1 MLLLP
6 LKPSFFIPIGEYRER
21 GPGTFFV
28 TLKSA
33 QPQYLEILQ
42 KQIDLMA
49 APKDVVHLI
58 DESEYDAVAHRF
70 EQGDLIHVEDCFYLL
85 FLKYQLNADNE
96 SIQLGEQY
104 YIQTR
109 AKDVTRYDAEVSAPV
124 VLQMTFIACFY
135 IEAFLFPNRTI
146 TIQRV
151 PLSILNMSLR
161 TI

>member
-1 MLLLP
+1 
-6 LKPSFFIPIGEYRER
+6 
-21 GPGTFFV
+21 
-28 TLKSA
+28 
-33 QPQYLEILQ
+33 
-42 KQIDLMA
+42 MA
-49 APKDVVHLI
+49 VPEEVVYLI
-58 DESEYDAVAHRF
+58 DESEYDAVVHRF
-70 EQGDLIHVEDCFYLL
+70 GQGNLIHVEGSSYMM